1 MSLKKFLQNVSL
13 AGRQWDDVQFV
24 CVLPFSS
31 GPAHLLCL
39 MGGALYV
46 WQITVPQITA
56 HHRNGPLKGAF
67 YFLWSRGGNNIKA
80 TVKHIK
86 WQMKPW
92 TIYKVQ
98 YNAVKNG
105 ILKNT
110 RILFFHFFLSLF
122 MTRIGSNVLWRRED
136 LSSFTTRH
144 FASFYRQHEVA
155 LKNEGNSKW
164 ISFYFDQKQ
173 QIKYMTN

>member
-13 AGRQWDDVQFV
+13 AGRQWDDIQFV
-24 CVLPFSS
+24 CVLLFSW

-86 WQMKPW
+86 WQRKPW

-105 ILKNT
+105 MLRKKEFNFFTFFFIHDQDWKQCTMAAGRLIILYNSPLCF
-110 RILFFHFFLSLF
+110 ILPATWGCL
-122 MTRIGSNVLWRRED
+122 E
-136 LSSFTTRH
+136 
-144 FASFYRQHEVA
+144 
-155 LKNEGNSKW
+155 KW
-164 ISFYFDQKQ
+164 GQF
-173 QIKYMTN
+173 

>member
-13 AGRQWDDVQFV
+13 AGRQWDDIQFV

-86 WQMKPW
+86 WQRKPW

-105 ILKNT
+105 MLKKTEFN
-110 RILFFHFFLSLF
+110 FFTFFFLYSWPGLEAMYYGGGKTYHPLQLATLLHF
-122 MTRIGSNVLWRRED
+122 TGNMRLPWKMRAI
-136 LSSFTTRH
+136 LSEFPFISILT
-144 FASFYRQHEVA
+144 
-155 LKNEGNSKW
+155 KGNK
-164 ISFYFDQKQ
+164 
-173 QIKYMTN
+173 